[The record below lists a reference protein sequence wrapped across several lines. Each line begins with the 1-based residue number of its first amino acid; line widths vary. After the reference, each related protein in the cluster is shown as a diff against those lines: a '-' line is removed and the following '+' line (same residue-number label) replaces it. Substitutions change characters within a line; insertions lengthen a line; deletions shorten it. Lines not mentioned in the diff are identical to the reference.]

1 MKFCVGISFFIA
13 NSRHW
18 ADPSGKIIRVIQL
31 RLLRF
36 SYFSRRHKSSLRHF
50 KIRIMKIPLG
60 TSRTQKNSWAL
71 TRPKLIA
78 VARNNY
84 IWTIFFSLFSHTLT
98 GVESQMFLLIQVF
111 QVLKKLTARQG
122 ENDKFFPSL
131 RWRILNSTTRKN
143 PHRTCQS
150 RSDPLLIFRT
160 LLLYSIISTWR
171 SSSFSLFFCSSA
183 ELTVRWWASKLPRH
197 RARTKIYANCNF
209 FYLSMI
215 VVVVVSSHSLLT
227 SEMAGWKPE
236 RQSHSWHNIN
246 LFLEKH
252 FSIWIFLQ
260 PDGWLGLF
268 IWRGLEKWWR
278 RWWWW
283 AGCETFI

>member
-1 MKFCVGISFFIA
+1 
-13 NSRHW
+13 
-18 ADPSGKIIRVIQL
+18 
-31 RLLRF
+31 
-36 SYFSRRHKSSLRHF
+36 
-50 KIRIMKIPLG
+50 
-60 TSRTQKNSWAL
+60 
-71 TRPKLIA
+71 
-78 VARNNY
+78 
-84 IWTIFFSLFSHTLT
+84 
-98 GVESQMFLLIQVF
+98 MFLLIQVF
-111 QVLKKLTARQG
+111 QVLEKLTARQG

-131 RWRILNSTTRKN
+131 RWRILNSTTRKPSPN
-143 PHRTCQS
+143 LSVSQWSSLNIPNTFI
-150 RSDPLLIFRT
+150 IFNYFNLT
-160 LLLYSIISTWR
+160 FVVVLP
-171 SSSFSLFFCSSA
+171 FFA
-183 ELTVRWWASKLPRH
+183 AAAKLTVRWWASKLPRH

-215 VVVVVSSHSLLT
+215 VVVVSSHSLLT

-278 RWWWW
+278 RRWWW
-283 AGCETFI
+283 AGCGTFI